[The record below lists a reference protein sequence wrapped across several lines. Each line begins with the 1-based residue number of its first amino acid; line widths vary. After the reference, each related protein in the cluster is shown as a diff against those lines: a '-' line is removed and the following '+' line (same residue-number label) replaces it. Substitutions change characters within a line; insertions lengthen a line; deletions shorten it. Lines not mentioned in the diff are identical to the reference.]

1 MHIGS
6 DVGSGQKVFDLNFAR
21 MKNRQILLSD
31 EIQAFSYEDEKHIL
45 ASFNQNCRHMW
56 LVTVKCLDDT

>member
-6 DVGSGQKVFDLNFAR
+6 DVGSGKKVFDLNFAR

-45 ASFNQNCRHMW
+45 ASFNQNCRHM
-56 LVTVKCLDDT
+56 